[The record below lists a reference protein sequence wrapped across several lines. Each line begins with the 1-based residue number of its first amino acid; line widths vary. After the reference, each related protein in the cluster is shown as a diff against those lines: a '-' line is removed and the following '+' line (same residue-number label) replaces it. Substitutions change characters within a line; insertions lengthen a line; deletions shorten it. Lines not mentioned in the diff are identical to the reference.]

1 VENHA
6 KKIMNVKQTQH
17 VINVSMEFVELP
29 VAAPA
34 LLPHNAV
41 PRKEHATTVW
51 LVFAQQEDV
60 ELLVLSNLIVLV
72 MAIALFAQQDM
83 DVHQNVE
90 DPVPKTLIVE
100 VTSMDVDLV
109 LIVFVFN
116 HNVEQHVNLDQI
128 TLVIQLMDALSV
140 TPLQI
145 PLTLVP
151 KVYPATLPVK

>member
-1 VENHA
+1 MENHA

-17 VINVSMEFVELP
+17 VINVSMEFVVLP
-29 VAAPA
+29 VLAPA

-51 LVFAQQEDV
+51 LV
-60 ELLVLSNLIVLV
+60 
-72 MAIALFAQQDM
+72 FAQQDM

-116 HNVEQHVNLDQI
+116 HNVVQHVNLDQI